1 MSAHAS
7 IALERR
13 RCGADAVVRA
23 SWTSR
28 RAHGAASSRAEGRL
42 VRSRT
47 AAGRASADVEPDV
60 LRLGDVEREVIVLG
74 VAPADE
80 HLETVDD
87 ERAVR

>member
-1 MSAHAS
+1 
-7 IALERR
+7 
-13 RCGADAVVRA
+13 
-23 SWTSR
+23 
-28 RAHGAASSRAEGRL
+28 
-42 VRSRT
+42 
-47 AAGRASADVEPDV
+47 VEPDV